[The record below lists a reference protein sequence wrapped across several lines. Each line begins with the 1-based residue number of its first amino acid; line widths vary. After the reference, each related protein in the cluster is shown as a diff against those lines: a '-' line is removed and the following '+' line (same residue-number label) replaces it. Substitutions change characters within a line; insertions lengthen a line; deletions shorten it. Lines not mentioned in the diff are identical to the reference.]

1 MKWNKEKRIILIL
14 SLVLLII
21 LGVGI
26 GILLHQ
32 NQQEESAGSLSGNQY
47 DVNVVV
53 DDPVTLQQKVD
64 EMIAKAAQGQM
75 TLEMEV
81 SASSQDGKNFT
92 CYLSNA
98 LENSYDMYMIITLD
112 ETQEELCRTG
122 LIPLGGRIENFE
134 INKVLES
141 GTYICTLTYVQV
153 EEDRESVHAQVNVGL
168 DLIVTDQG

>member
-1 MKWNKEKRIILIL
+1 MKWSKEKRLILIL
-14 SLVLLII
+14 SFMLLII

-26 GILLHQ
+26 SILLHR
-32 NQQEESAGSLSGNQY
+32 NQQEESASPLSGNQY

-53 DDPVTLQQKVD
+53 DDPVTLQQRVD
-64 EMIAKAAQGQM
+64 EMVAKAAQGQM

-122 LIPLGGRIENFE
+122 LIPLGGRIEKFE
-134 INKVLES
+134 TNKVLKP
-141 GTYICTLTYVQV
+141 GTYTCTLTYVQV
-153 EEDRESVHAQVNVGL
+153 EEDGETIHAQVNVGL
-168 DLIVTDQG
+168 DLNVTN